1 MILEEV
7 KQKIFSICEK
17 IGLDKNSY
25 LLPLFSDNDNVFS
38 DGASIYVDNS
48 KCYYI
53 IMERGKINK
62 QYESENLDDILYILF
77 ESITFS
83 LASDY
88 ELEHRNEH
96 EDSRKQLWQKQL
108 ELLAK
113 IDANFVVRCK
123 EEINSILKI
132 APYSK

>member
-1 MILEEV
+1 MVLEEV
-7 KQKIFSICEK
+7 KQKIYSLCEK
-17 IGLDKNSY
+17 INLDTNSH
-25 LLPLFSDNDNVFS
+25 LLPLFSENSSVFS
-38 DGASIYVDNS
+38 DGASIYVDNL
-48 KCYYI
+48 KCHYI

-62 QYESENLDDILYILF
+62 QYESEKLDDIMYILF

-96 EDSRKQLWQKQL
+96 EDSRKQLWEKQL

-113 IDANFVVRCK
+113 IDIKFVDRCK
-123 EEINSILKI
+123 REIDSILKI
-132 APYSK
+132 APYRD